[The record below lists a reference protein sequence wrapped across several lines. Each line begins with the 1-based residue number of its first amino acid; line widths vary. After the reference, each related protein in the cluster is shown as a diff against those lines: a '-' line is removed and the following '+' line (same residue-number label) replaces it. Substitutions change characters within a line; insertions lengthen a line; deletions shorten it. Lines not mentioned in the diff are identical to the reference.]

1 MYDMVTAT
9 QQQSQ
14 ANAKAI
20 TNMER
25 QIGQM
30 AADQQKRDNG
40 KLPSAT
46 EVNPTHNQRPGKEQ
60 VNTVESGWRKVTLE
74 DLFEVGSDERP
85 GEEGKALENEEGEE
99 GEVSVENGTQ
109 TEIDKKVQKEEQ
121 PTIAGIKQKKKNRK
135 EKKKQE
141 ASRSTGPLMNQ
152 PLWDELKDAPEDTRI
167 LQEMCE
173 QNGKR
178 KAPTPKTVR
187 LTVRASEALLGTLPK
202 KEKDPGSPLITTTV
216 GDVVIR
222 NTLLDLGASV
232 NILPGY
238 LYDKYKN
245 EEIEP
250 AEVVLQLADQST
262 KVSRG
267 KLTNVIVKVG
277 DFFYPVD
284 FLVMEYESPDD
295 APALILGRPF
305 LATAGSVIDCKTG
318 DMDIFFGTRKIR
330 LNMFGNPISLPSKEN
345 GKPAN
350 RKTLMEPG
358 IRSKEKI
365 WTRTG
370 EGGTEEILKE
380 TKDNPLSAIDKEQL
394 LEMIEIMEARHQQ
407 YERESRKREANVFEL
422 LKSQQQWINGVS
434 DRMTQLTSLMT
445 MMANNFMPE
454 YQQMSSRGQEEEEGS
469 A

>member
-1 MYDMVTAT
+1 MISKMYDMVTAT

-14 ANAKAI
+14 ANTKAI
-20 TNMER
+20 ANMER

-60 VNTVESGWRKVTLE
+60 VNTVESGWRK
-74 DLFEVGSDERP
+74 
-85 GEEGKALENEEGEE
+85 EGKEG
-99 GEVSVENGTQ
+99 GVPVENGTQ
-109 TEIDKKVQKEEQ
+109 PEIDEKVQKEEQ
-121 PTIAGIKQKKKNRK
+121 PTIAGIKQKKK

-141 ASRSTGPLMNQ
+141 ATRSTGPLMNQ
-152 PLWDELKDAPEDTRI
+152 SLWDELKDAPEDTRI
-167 LQEMCE
+167 LQEMCK
-173 QNGKR
+173 QNGKN
-178 KAPTPKTVR
+178 KVPTPKTVR

-318 DMDIFFGTRKIR
+318 DMDIFFGTRKRR
-330 LNMFGNPISLPSKEN
+330 LNMFGNPISLPSEEN
-345 GKPAN
+345 GKPAD
-350 RKTLMEPG
+350 RKTLMDPG
-358 IRSKEKI
+358 TRSKEKI

-370 EGGTEEILKE
+370 EGGKEEVLKE
-380 TKDNPLSAIDKEQL
+380 TKNHPLSAIDKEQL
-394 LEMIEIMEARHQQ
+394 LEMIEMMEARHQQ

-422 LKSQQQWINGVS
+422 LKSQQQWISGVS